1 MQLPIE
7 TQAATP
13 AEPPKKE
20 ENKTSIGPG
29 RPTVMTADVRLK
41 IEQVAALDGSVEEM
55 ALYAGIHRSTLYR
68 WLQDDEELRDR
79 IEELREKPV
88 LKARQTVVGALD
100 NPEHA
105 FRYLE
110 RKRAKEFMPQAKLN
124 HGGGVTLTPGEITP
138 EVEEVKARYENEMRL
153 ILSKPD
159 PNKLTPRVEEA
170 TPAEAAQEGTEKPS
184 DEA

>member
-7 TQAATP
+7 AQAATP
-13 AEPPKKE
+13 AESPKKE
-20 ENKTSIGPG
+20 ENKKPIGPG
-29 RPTVMTADVRLK
+29 RPTVMTTDVLLK

-55 ALYAGIHRSTLYR
+55 ALYAGINRSTLYK
-68 WLQDDEELRDR
+68 WLQEDEELRER

-88 LKARQTVVGALD
+88 LKARQTVVSSLD
-100 NPEHA
+100 NPDYA
-105 FRYLE
+105 FKYLE

-138 EVEEVKARYENEMRL
+138 EVEEVKAKYENEMRM

-159 PNKLTPRVEEA
+159 PNKLMPRIEEPVQA
-170 TPAEAAQEGTEKPS
+170 QDGQAKAAESNEPV
-184 DEA
+184 